1 MKYDLLKKV
10 LPLRGFRVLVA
21 TALLLATFTAIGQI
35 GEPFVELA
43 SVQPNSGD
51 EDLKKLSG
59 YFIGVRIVG
68 LGESTHG
75 TSEFTAM
82 RHRIF
87 RYLVEHHGFDSF
99 FLEADYA
106 NCLRVNRYI
115 NGADDEVKEAV
126 SEIGLW
132 PWSTTEMVD
141 LVEWMRDYNSRQ
153 PSRNIKFVGVDA
165 QQFETTLMEIDQL
178 LEKYG
183 LPVTDTSAYAMRTD
197 SEFMVL
203 KKKKDLAPYMDLVLE
218 KENAETFSFSD
229 ADRMHYDILI
239 RHFRQIIEM
248 QTERKSHDKSQL
260 RDNHMAVNVLSQI
273 GSDPDSKGI
282 YWAHNGHMFNLS
294 INEFGTPKWGGSAGG
309 YLKETMGDEYFS
321 LGFDFDE
328 GSFNAYYPDENGIE
342 LEKKK
347 YVLGE
352 VSVGPSRDGT
362 LAANYREHQSPVFID
377 YAQLPTEE
385 YFYMNHIGATYT
397 PGNEDHKESLARYN
411 VLGGKT
417 SFDGMILIQKTTATH
432 LLRHEKGDDSGD
444 Q

>member
-1 MKYDLLKKV
+1 MKNSGFCIRFSKAVFSLLTV
-10 LPLRGFRVLVA
+10 IASNFHSNVA
-21 TALLLATFTAIGQI
+21 FSQERPAFL
-35 GEPFVELA
+35 ELA
-43 SVQPNSGD
+43 SVEPDSGD
-51 EDLKKLSG
+51 EDLQKLSD
-59 YFIGVRIVG
+59 YFENVRIVG

-75 TSEFTAM
+75 TREFTTM

-87 RYLVEHHGFDSF
+87 RYLVEHHGLDTF

-115 NGADDEVKEAV
+115 NGAKDDVKEAV

-141 LVEWMRDYNSRQ
+141 LVEWMRSYNSQ
-153 PSRNIKFVGVDA
+153 QSSRNIKFVGVDA
-165 QQFETTLMEIDQL
+165 QQFRTTLREIDQL

-183 LPVTDTSAYAMRTD
+183 LPVTDTSTYVIRTD
-197 SEFMVL
+197 SEFIVL
-203 KKKKDLAPYMDLVLE
+203 KKKKNLAPYMDLVLE
-218 KENAETFSFSD
+218 KENVNIHNFSD
-229 ADRMHYDILI
+229 ADRTHYEILI

-248 QTERKSHDKSQL
+248 QTERKSHDQSQL
-260 RDNHMAVNVLSQI
+260 RDNHMAINMLSQLE
-273 GSDPDSKGI
+273 SDPDTKGI

-294 INEFGTPKWGGSAGG
+294 LNDFGTSKWGGSAGG

-347 YVLGE
+347 YILGE
-352 VSVGPSRDGT
+352 VSVGPSRDET
-362 LAANYREHQSPVFID
+362 FAATYRRLQSPVFID

-385 YFYMNHIGATYT
+385 YFYMNHIGARFT
-397 PGNEDHKESLARYN
+397 PGNEEHKTSLARYN

-417 SFDGMILIQKTTATH
+417 SFDGMILIRKTTATH
-432 LLRHEKGDDSGD
+432 LLRHEKGDNSGD
-444 Q
+444 